1 MIEVDTVKKET
12 TDIFI
17 SIKKIID
24 ISPKDKIAFRPPSL
38 AIIGPPGSGKDKI
51 GKHFANT
58 YGLVIISKL
67 SVLWAESQKDTSLS
81 VAAKTAIEKGEWL
94 DDEVMA
100 KLVIQRLSEP
110 DCEFNG

>member
-1 MIEVDTVKKET
+1 
-12 TDIFI
+12 
-17 SIKKIID
+17 
-24 ISPKDKIAFRPPSL
+24 L

-58 YGLVIISKL
+58 YGLVTISKL
-67 SVLWAESQKDTSLS
+67 SVLWAESQKDTSLA

-110 DCEFNG
+110 DCEFNGYVLLDFPDTVKQFTLLQQSNKVPKILCFRE